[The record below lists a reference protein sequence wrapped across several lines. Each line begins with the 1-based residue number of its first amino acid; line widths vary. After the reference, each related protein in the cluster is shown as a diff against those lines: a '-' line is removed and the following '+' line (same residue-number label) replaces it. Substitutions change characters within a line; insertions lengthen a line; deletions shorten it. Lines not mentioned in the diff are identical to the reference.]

1 MKVNISGKG
10 VIPFVNKVAP
20 QYNIEVSET
29 IIKKLLKYPKFGIY
43 ASEGFGK
50 ITEATF
56 EKPTPIAQ
64 AVAEATPIVEK
75 KKPSR
80 KPKKTADIKK
90 EEVPVEEVP
99 KVEETKPEVV
109 PYLTEP
115 EEIVE
120 VETPVEFTE
129 EVEGEA
135 IEEDLEEVS
144 EGEDVASEEESTEEE
159 APKQTSKKKK
169 KNRNK

>member
-29 IIKKLLKYPKFGIY
+29 IIKKLLKYPKFSIY

-64 AVAEATPIVEK
+64 AVAEAAPIAEK
-75 KKPSR
+75 KKPAK
-80 KPKKTADIKK
+80 KPKTAVIKK

-109 PYLTEP
+109 PFLTEP

>member
-64 AVAEATPIVEK
+64 AVAEATPIAEK
-75 KKPSR
+75 NKPV
-80 KPKKTADIKK
+80 KKTAVIKK
-90 EEVPVEEVP
+90 EDVPVEEVP
-99 KVEETKPEVV
+99 KVEETKHEVV

-120 VETPVEFTE
+120 VETPAEFTE

-135 IEEDLEEVS
+135 IEEDLEEAS